1 MVHVIPEGSIPLV
14 GRRQHGRTRP
24 GGSSPADV
32 DRVERLPALPTWPEE
47 ERIMLWD
54 IFLYLVLAAWL
65 ALWLLRDH
73 GFFGIRRGAI
83 FGAARRDAPTTT
95 GRHQ

>member
-1 MVHVIPEGSIPLV
+1 
-14 GRRQHGRTRP
+14 
-24 GGSSPADV
+24 
-32 DRVERLPALPTWPEE
+32 
-47 ERIMLWD
+47 MLWD

-83 FGAARRDAPTTT
+83 FGAARRDAQPIS
-95 GRHQ
+95 GRRE